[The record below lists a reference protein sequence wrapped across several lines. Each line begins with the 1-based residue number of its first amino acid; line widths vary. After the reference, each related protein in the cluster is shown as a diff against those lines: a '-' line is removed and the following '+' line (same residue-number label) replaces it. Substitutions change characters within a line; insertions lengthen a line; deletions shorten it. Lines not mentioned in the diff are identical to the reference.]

1 MTFRRRNRQSAE
13 KAVPVRRR
21 SAFTL
26 IEILL
31 VLAILVIVAAASAPA
46 LNGVMRQYRLQSAA
60 DAVRADLT
68 RAHVLAMKS
77 GRVQIFRCEIGGRKY
92 KLEPFIAGDDAIES
106 ATGGQDSSGKVYGPG
121 VTNPSDIVGS
131 QGELP
136 EGTSFVEGQA
146 IAASRSLRIEEEAQ
160 VLQDLAWSGPILF
173 YPDGTSSDAHVVV
186 GNERQVGL
194 RLDLRG
200 MTSVVTLGEI
210 AQLDLLKEQP

>member
-1 MTFRRRNRQSAE
+1 
-13 KAVPVRRR
+13 VRRQ

-26 IEILL
+26 VEILL
-31 VLAILVIVAAASAPA
+31 VLAILVAVAAASAPA

-106 ATGGQDSSGKVYGPG
+106 ATGAQDSSGKVYGPG

-131 QGELP
+131 HGELP
-136 EGTSFVEGQA
+136 EGTTFVEGQA
-146 IAASRSLRIEEEAQ
+146 IAGSRSLRIEEE
-160 VLQDLAWSGPILF
+160 VLNLSQQDLAWSGPILF
-173 YPDGTSSDAHVVV
+173 YPDGTSSDAHIVV

-210 AQLDLLKEQP
+210 AQLDMLKDQP